1 MKFLINFPLLKA
13 LVLKKIKINSL
24 NVKKVKTHKNIPP
37 KVVQAIVEV
46 TTKTLQQ
53 VFKHILRT
61 GEYHSHLKEAN
72 TTPFF
77 KRKKTLD
84 EE

>member
-53 VFKHILRT
+53 VVKHILRT
-61 GEYHSHLKEAN
+61 GEYHSHLKGSRYY
-72 TTPFF
+72 TFF
-77 KRKKTLD
+77 
-84 EE
+84 